1 MSGTGRHV
9 LDRPARFAAGDRT
22 GRPGHRPRFPTR
34 LDVTTAVAALV
45 TIAAMIAAVATQH
58 SAGTATAPAKDSPAV
73 AVARANAVPAIT
85 RPGSG
90 PRPGPGP
97 ARSPA
102 TIPLALTAADRQ
114 DCPAAAAACVDL
126 TRHITWLQAGR
137 QVAFGPV
144 QMEPGEPAGGHET
157 PRGTFQVAWKAGPS
171 YVSNIYH
178 EPMPWATFFAAGG
191 IAFHGGSLTAWSH
204 GCVHLT
210 DANAHYY
217 NEHLPIGAEVVVFL
231 PADDPPDYM
240 SMRWCA
246 AHSASWS
253 AKCGLAGSPDAPP
266 GMTKLADAGS
276 ARSTT
281 CRYTDRAETVNGLP
295 GRHP

>member
-22 GRPGHRPRFPTR
+22 GRAEHRPRFPTR
-34 LDVTTAVAALV
+34 LDVTAAVAALV
-45 TIAAMIAAVATQH
+45 TISAMIAAVATQH

-85 RPGSG
+85 RP
-90 PRPGPGP
+90 RP
-97 ARSPA
+97 ASSPA
-102 TIPLALTAADRQ
+102 AIPLVLTAADHR
-114 DCPAAAAACVDL
+114 DCPVTAAACVDL

-157 PRGTFQVAWKAGPS
+157 PRGTFQVGWKAGPS

-231 PADDPPDYM
+231 PADDPPI
-240 SMRWCA
+240 
-246 AHSASWS
+246 
-253 AKCGLAGSPDAPP
+253 
-266 GMTKLADAGS
+266 
-276 ARSTT
+276 T
-281 CRYTDRAETVNGLP
+281 CRSAGAQPTARAGRRSAGWP
-295 GRHP
+295 GRPMRRQE